1 MLVLT
6 ISRFGDLSGTGEVE
20 SYPGLDLTFG
30 GYSQWNGR
38 YVAVEPYA
46 DFTNATQYDII
57 DRSKHLWARPD
68 VAGVLGWSSSS
79 QFPNTWVYS
88 YFNGFGTSVLGQI
101 TCSGQYNPDPTQCN
115 LQSSGSGLNSITAV
129 SPTGS
134 APTATGSA
142 PTGSGMPGSAPTNQL
157 LFAGRPN

>member
-1 MLVLT
+1 M
-6 ISRFGDLSGTGEVE
+6 E

-38 YVAVEPYA
+38 YVAVEPNA
-46 DFTNATQYDII
+46 DFTNAAQYDII
-57 DRSKHLWARPD
+57 DRSKPLWTRPD
-68 VAGVLGWSSSS
+68 LDGVLGWSSSS
-79 QFPNTWVYS
+79 QFPNTWIYA
-88 YFNGFGTSVLGQI
+88 YFNGAGTSVYGQI

-134 APTATGSA
+134 GT
-142 PTGSGMPGSAPTNQL
+142 PGSAPTNQPTNYCL
-157 LFAGRPN
+157 RGDPIEDGTVLVGMPGFCECSGKASVNVALS